1 VIELEA
7 VSKAYRT
14 GARVDV
20 PALHEVNLT
29 INDGEMVALIG
40 PSGSGTSTLMNVL
53 SCLDLPSEGRYRLDG
68 TDVGRLS
75 KRRLAKLRGRSIG
88 FVFQSFD
95 LIPDITVQR
104 NVELPMIYTRARL
117 RRARARRALERVG
130 LGGHEQDM
138 PIELFAAQRQKVL
151 IARALINDPAI
162 LLDDEPTGDL
172 DPDSSRQILELF
184 GELNAA
190 GRTVVFATHR
200 EETAARAHR
209 VVRLSEGRVVSD
221 VRTGKR
227 PGAPGAPPTL
237 RAV

>member
-14 GARVDV
+14 GGRVSV
-20 PALHEVNLT
+20 PALHEVDLT

-53 SCLDLPSEGRYRLDG
+53 SCLDLPSDGRYRLDG

-75 KRRLAKLRGRSIG
+75 KRRLAKLRGRTIG

-95 LIPDITVQR
+95 LIPDITVAR

-117 RRARARRALERVG
+117 RRARARRALEQVG
-130 LGGHEQDM
+130 LAGHEQNM
-138 PIELFAAQRQKVL
+138 PIELFEAQRQKVL

-172 DPDSSRQILELF
+172 DADSGTQILQLYR
-184 GELNAA
+184 ELNAA

-200 EETAARAHR
+200 EETAAHAHR

-227 PGAPGAPPTL
+227 PGSPPRL

>member
-1 VIELEA
+1 MIELEA

-14 GARVDV
+14 GGRVSV
-20 PALHEVNLT
+20 PALHEVDLT

-53 SCLDLPSEGRYRLDG
+53 SCLDLPSDGRYRLDG

-75 KRRLAKLRGRSIG
+75 KRRLAKLRGRTIG

-95 LIPDITVQR
+95 LIPDITVAR

-117 RRARARRALERVG
+117 RRARARRALEQVG
-130 LGGHEQDM
+130 LAGHEQNM
-138 PIELFAAQRQKVL
+138 PIELFEAQRQKVL

-172 DPDSSRQILELF
+172 DADSGTQILQLYR
-184 GELNAA
+184 ELNAA

-200 EETAARAHR
+200 EETAAHAHR

-227 PGAPGAPPTL
+227 PGSPPRL

>member
-14 GARVDV
+14 GGRVNV

-29 INDGEMVALIG
+29 INDGEMVALMG

-53 SCLDLPSEGRYRLDG
+53 SCLDLPTEGRYRLDG

-95 LIPDITVQR
+95 LIPDITVAR
-104 NVELPMIYTRARL
+104 NVELPMIYTRARV

-130 LGGHEQDM
+130 LAGHEQDM
-138 PIELFAAQRQKVL
+138 PIELFEAQRQKVL

-172 DPDSSRQILELF
+172 DADSSRQILELL

-200 EETAARAHR
+200 EETAAQAHR

-227 PGAPGAPPTL
+227 PGAPPTL

>member
-1 VIELEA
+1 MIELEA

>member
-1 VIELEA
+1 MIELEA
-7 VSKAYRT
+7 VSKAYRS

-53 SCLDLPSEGRYRLDG
+53 SCLDLPSEGCYRLDG

-117 RRARARRALERVG
+117 RRARARQALERVG

-221 VRTGKR
+221 VRTGKS

>member
-14 GARVDV
+14 GGRVSV
-20 PALHEVNLT
+20 PALHEVDLT

-53 SCLDLPSEGRYRLDG
+53 SCLDLPSDGRYRLDG

-75 KRRLAKLRGRSIG
+75 KRRLAKLRGRTIG

-95 LIPDITVQR
+95 LIPDITVAR

-117 RRARARRALERVG
+117 RRARARRALEQVG
-130 LGGHEQDM
+130 LAGHEQNM
-138 PIELFAAQRQKVL
+138 PIELFEAQRQKVL

-172 DPDSSRQILELF
+172 DADSGAQILQLYR
-184 GELNAA
+184 ELNAA

-200 EETAARAHR
+200 EETAAHAHR

-227 PGAPGAPPTL
+227 PGSPPRL

>member
-1 VIELEA
+1 MIELEA
-7 VSKAYRT
+7 VGKAYRT
-14 GARVDV
+14 SGRVSV

-29 INDGEMVALIG
+29 IDDGEMVALIG

-75 KRRLAKLRGRSIG
+75 KRRLAKLRGRNIG

-95 LIPDITVQR
+95 LIPDITVAR
-104 NVELPMIYTRARL
+104 NVELPMIYTRAGV
-117 RRARARRALERVG
+117 RRARARRALDRVG
-130 LGGHEQDM
+130 LAGHEQDM
-138 PIELFAAQRQKVL
+138 PIELFEAQRQKVL

-172 DPDSSRQILELF
+172 DAVSSTQILELYR
-184 GELNAA
+184 ELNAA

-200 EETAARAHR
+200 EETAAHAHR

-227 PGAPGAPPTL
+227 PGSPPTM

>member
-1 VIELEA
+1 VIEFEA
-7 VSKAYRT
+7 VSKAYRNSD
-14 GARVDV
+14 RVDV
-20 PALHEVNLT
+20 PALHEVSLT
-29 INDGEMVALIG
+29 INDGEMVALMG
-40 PSGSGTSTLMNVL
+40 PSGSGTSTLMNLL

-104 NVELPMIYTRARL
+104 NVELPMIYTRARV

-172 DPDSSRQILELF
+172 DPDSSRQILELL

-200 EETAARAHR
+200 EETAAQAHR

-221 VRTGKR
+221 VRTGRR
-227 PGAPGAPPTL
+227 PGPPPTL